1 MVSQYPDLPNADDRH
16 RMAADDHV
24 MRMRLPAAQGL
35 PPVTMSGNVVPVVA
49 PPPWRF
55 EIGAADGTPL
65 LVMYERDG
73 LLVVEGDES
82 RWDEG
87 AARFLH
93 HVLQWSGQAG
103 IAWKD
108 KARRG
113 G

>member
-1 MVSQYPDLPNADDRH
+1 MVSQHPLPPERQPE
-16 RMAADDHV
+16 V

-35 PPVTMSGNVVPVVA
+35 PPVVMPGTIAPVA

-93 HVLQWSGQAG
+93 HVMQWSGQAG

-108 KARRG
+108 RARRG

>member
-1 MVSQYPDLPNADDRH
+1 MVSQHPLPQQPE
-16 RMAADDHV
+16 V

-35 PPVTMSGNVVPVVA
+35 PPVTMPAQAAPVIA

-55 EIGAADGTPL
+55 EITAGDGTL
-65 LVMYERDG
+65 LLAMSERDG

-82 RWDEG
+82 RWDEA

-93 HVLQWSGQAG
+93 HVMQWSGQAG

-108 KARRG
+108 EARRAG
-113 G
+113 R